1 MKILITSGIFPPDIG
16 GPASYVPKIAT
27 ELSIR
32 GHKVTVLCL
41 SEQDFDDSKFNFDVI
56 RINRRIFLPVRILL
70 TIIKI
75 ISLSVKSDL
84 IFSNTLTFESSIG
97 AIFSKRPIV
106 HKIVGDYAWERARNK
121 GYFKGTIDEYQNKQK
136 GIKLLLLDT
145 YFKYFLRFSKTIITP
160 SNYLKDIVI
169 GWNKNLNV
177 VTVYNAIDFPKD
189 LEMSSDKNSFSKIL
203 TVSRLVSWKNIDQI
217 ILSLVELKDFSLDI
231 VGEGPEKESLLALV
245 KENKL
250 QRRVN
255 FLGQLTQR
263 EVFKKMNQSDLFI
276 LNSSYEGLPHVIVES
291 MYAKIPVICSNV
303 GGCPEIVKNNK
314 TGLLLNNSNSIE
326 NLVNKLRVQ
335 KTRES
340 LIQGAYQF
348 VKKNFNVNSMF
359 DSTIHILTTQL

>member
-1 MKILITSGIFPPDIG
+1 M
-16 GPASYVPKIAT
+16 
-27 ELSIR
+27 
-32 GHKVTVLCL
+32 
-41 SEQDFDDSKFNFDVI
+41 
-56 RINRRIFLPVRILL
+56 
-70 TIIKI
+70 
-75 ISLSVKSDL
+75 

-121 GYFKGTIDEYQNKQK
+121 GYFKGTIDEYQKKQK
-136 GIKLLLLDT
+136 GVKLLFLDT

-160 SNYLKDIVI
+160 SNYLKNIVT

-177 VTVYNAIDFPKD
+177 VTVYNAVDFPKD
-189 LEMSSDKNSFSKIL
+189 LEVSYYKNSFSKIL
-203 TVSRLVSWKNIDQI
+203 TVSRLVSWKNIDKI
-217 ILSLVELKDFSLDI
+217 ILSLLELKDFTLDI

-250 QRRVN
+250 QTRVN

-263 EVFKKMNQSDLFI
+263 EVLKKMNQSDLFI
-276 LNSSYEGLPHVIVES
+276 LNSSYEGLPHVIIEA

-314 TGLLLNNSNSIE
+314 TGLLLINPNSIE

-340 LIQGAYQF
+340 LIRSAYQF
-348 VKKNFNVNSMF
+348 VKKNFNVDLMF
-359 DSTIHILTTQL
+359 DSTIQILTIQ

>member
-27 ELSIR
+27 ELSKR

-41 SEQDFDDSKFNFDVI
+41 SEQDFDDSKFNFHVI
-56 RINRRIFLPVRILL
+56 RINRKIFLPVRILL

-84 IFSNTLTFESSIG
+84 IFANTLTFESSIG

-121 GYFKGTIDEYQNKQK
+121 GYFKGTIDEYQKKQK

-177 VTVYNAIDFPKD
+177 VTIYNAIDFPKD
-189 LEMSSDKNSFSKIL
+189 LEMSSDKISFSKIL

-231 VGEGPEKESLLALV
+231 AGEGPEKENLV
-245 KENKL
+245 SIVKKNRLEK
-250 QRRVN
+250 RVR
-255 FLGQLTQR
+255 FHGQLNQR
-263 EVFKKMNQSDLFI
+263 DVYKLMLESDLFI
-276 LNSSYEGLPHVIVES
+276 LNSSYEGLPHVIVEA
-291 MYAKIPVICSNV
+291 MYANLPVICSNV
-303 GGCPEIVKNNK
+303 GGCPEIVKNNR
-314 TGLLLNNSNSIE
+314 TGLLFDKKKSIDF
-326 NLVNKLRVQ
+326 LVDKLKAKDFRDLLVKNAHQHVREQFDINKMYDL
-335 KTRES
+335 TI
-340 LIQGAYQF
+340 IQ
-348 VKKNFNVNSMF
+348 
-359 DSTIHILTTQL
+359 LTQ

>member
-27 ELSIR
+27 ELSKR

-56 RINRRIFLPVRILL
+56 RINRKIFLPVRILL

-84 IFSNTLTFESSIG
+84 IFANTLTFESSIG
-97 AIFSKRPIV
+97 AIFSKKPIV

-121 GYFKGTIDEYQNKQK
+121 GYFKGTIDEYQKNQK
-136 GIKLLLLDT
+136 GIKLLLLET

-160 SNYLKDIVI
+160 SNYLKEIVL

-177 VTVYNAIDFPKD
+177 VTIYNAIDFPKD

-217 ILSLVELKDFSLDI
+217 ILSLLELKDFTLDI
-231 VGEGPEKESLLALV
+231 AGEGPEKENLV
-245 KENKL
+245 SIVKKNRLEK
-250 QRRVN
+250 RVR
-255 FLGQLTQR
+255 FHGQL
-263 EVFKKMNQSDLFI
+263 NQWDVYKLMLESDLFV
-276 LNSSYEGLPHVIVES
+276 LNSSYEGLPHVIVEA
-291 MYAKIPVICSNV
+291 MYANLPVICSNV
-303 GGCPEIVKNNK
+303 GGCPEIVKNNR
-314 TGLLLNNSNSIE
+314 TGLLSDKNKRIDF
-326 NLVNKLRVQ
+326 LVNKLKANDFRDLLVKNAHQ
-335 KTRES
+335 YVRK
-340 LIQGAYQF
+340 QF
-348 VKKNFNVNSMF
+348 DIKKMY
-359 DSTIHILTTQL
+359 DLTILQLTQ